1 MRDAVALEELG
12 VPTVTVISTA
22 FAPLAQVV
30 SEGIGQMSLPII
42 VVPHPLGDRDV
53 QVIRKYGEDI
63 AEHCARVLT
72 TPIETLVREF
82 KDKRY
87 PLPAAVMPR

>member
-1 MRDAVALEELG
+1 MRDAVALEELK

-30 SEGIGQMSLPII
+30 SQGIGQMSLPII

-53 QVIRKYGEDI
+53 SVIRRYGEDI
-63 AEHCARVLT
+63 AEQCVRVLT
-72 TPIETLVREF
+72 TPVDALAREF
-82 KDKRY
+82 RDKDY